1 VAQHKVVIDAA
12 KPAGVALFAY
22 TSSFG
27 DHVAPLSQAH
37 RGTEEALVESG
48 LPYTLLRNN
57 WYSEIFTDQLPQVL
71 EHGAV
76 VHAAGDGR
84 LASATRADYAAAAV
98 ATLTGEGHE
107 NKTYELSGDVAW
119 SFAEYAAEV
128 SRQTGQEIVYKALTT
143 DAFADMLVGSG
154 MPAMYAK
161 IMAGTG
167 ETIAQGELA
176 GTPGE
181 LSRLI
186 GRPTTPIEEAIAS
199 ALK

>member
-1 VAQHKVVIDAA
+1 
-12 KPAGVALFAY
+12 
-22 TSSFG
+22 
-27 DHVAPLSQAH
+27 
-37 RGTEEALVESG
+37 
-48 LPYTLLRNN
+48 
-57 WYSEIFTDQLPQVL
+57 
-71 EHGAV
+71 
-76 VHAAGDGR
+76 
-84 LASATRADYAAAAV
+84 
-98 ATLTGEGHE
+98 
-107 NKTYELSGDVAW
+107 VAW